1 MLLIGAGLM
10 LRSFLRLQAV
20 ELGYNPRNVLTV
32 GLNLSRNKYRT
43 LASLRS
49 FNQDLVDRIE
59 NLQRVQWA
67 AAGGVP
73 LQGGAGHAYHAE
85 GAREAVPCGLDAP
98 TTNYFRALGT
108 PLVKGRFF
116 ADSDREGNL
125 PVAIVNRAAAERS
138 WPGQDPIGK
147 RLTFDEPAKGN
158 WIAVVGVVE
167 NMRSTGLESEQR
179 PEVCL
184 PMAQSSVVMPGNIL
198 LRTEGDPLAVLP
210 ALRSMVRSL
219 DKDMP
224 LSRIATMEQRMAR
237 ATARQRFNLIL
248 IGTFSGL
255 AFVLATVGVYSV
267 MAYAVSQRTHEIGV
281 RMALGA
287 REQDILGTIIGEG
300 ILLFL
305 VGMSFGLAAAFALN
319 RSIASML
326 YGITPTDPITYAG
339 VSLTWAAV
347 TVAACYFPAR
357 RAAKIDPMA
366 ALRCE

>member
-1 MLLIGAGLM
+1 
-10 LRSFLRLQAV
+10 
-20 ELGYNPRNVLTV
+20 
-32 GLNLSRNKYRT
+32 
-43 LASLRS
+43 
-49 FNQDLVDRIE
+49 
-59 NLQRVQWA
+59 
-67 AAGGVP
+67 
-73 LQGGAGHAYHAE
+73 
-85 GAREAVPCGLDAP
+85 
-98 TTNYFRALGT
+98 
-108 PLVKGRFF
+108 
-116 ADSDREGNL
+116 
-125 PVAIVNRAAAERS
+125 
-138 WPGQDPIGK
+138 
-147 RLTFDEPAKGN
+147 
-158 WIAVVGVVE
+158 
-167 NMRSTGLESEQR
+167 MRSTGLESEPR

-357 RAAKIDPMA
+357 RAAKITPMA